1 MHGIRWGVPVA
12 AVALASLLS
21 SCGGT
26 VADTYTIEHQPAF
39 AEPIAG
45 THRVRVT
52 VEQEAVE
59 RLRIRTA
66 PVENGKQGLVV
77 PSAAIF
83 VDPEGDWWVYTN
95 PKPNVFV
102 RQEISLKREGDGR
115 AFLSEGPPAGTKV
128 VTQGAPELYGVEDE
142 SGH

>member
-1 MHGIRWGVPVA
+1 MDGIRWGSRMA
-12 AVALASLLS
+12 AVALAALLS

-26 VADTYTIEHQPAF
+26 VADSYTIEHQPAF

-45 THRVRVT
+45 TDRVRVT

-66 PVENGKQGLVV
+66 PVAKTPRGLVV

-83 VDPEGDWWVYTN
+83 VDPEGEWWVYTN
-95 PKPNVFV
+95 PEPNVFV
-102 RQEISLKREGDGR
+102 RQEIALERENNGR
-115 AFLSEGPPAGTKV
+115 AFLSAGPLAGTEV

>member
-1 MHGIRWGVPVA
+1 VA

-26 VADTYTIEHQPAF
+26 VADSYTIEHQPAF

-45 THRVRVT
+45 TDRVRVT
-52 VEQEAVE
+52 VEREAVE
-59 RLRIRTA
+59 RLRIRTE
-66 PVENGKQGLVV
+66 PVVKGKQGLVV

-83 VDPEGDWWVYTN
+83 VDTEGEWWVYTN

-102 RQEISLKREGDGR
+102 RQEIALEREAGGR
-115 AFLSEGPPAGTKV
+115 AFVSDGPPVGTKV

>member
-1 MHGIRWGVPVA
+1 MHGIRCGVPLA
-12 AVALASLLS
+12 AVVLTSLLS

-26 VADTYTIEHQPAF
+26 VEDTYTIEHQPAF

-59 RLRIRTA
+59 RLRIRTE
-66 PVENGKQGLVV
+66 PVAKGKQGPIV

-83 VDPEGDWWVYTN
+83 VDTEGDWWVYTN
-95 PKPNVFV
+95 PEPNVYV
-102 RQEISLKREGDGR
+102 RREIAVEREDAGR
-115 AFLSEGPPAGTKV
+115 AFLSEGPAVGTKV